1 MADEQGKAMKEGAY
15 QALTEL
21 LLGYR
26 GSDIPDVF
34 KAGVVDAVE
43 YFLITHPDGYACF
56 KAAVKEAVTEWMDA
70 NVDPDSFGGGE

>member
-1 MADEQGKAMKEGAY
+1 MTDEHEKAVKEGAY

-26 GSDIPDVF
+26 GSDIPDLF
-34 KAGVVDAVE
+34 KTGVADAVE
-43 YFLITHPDGYACF
+43 YFLVTHPDGYIGF

-70 NVDPDSFGGGE
+70 NVDPDSFGGDK